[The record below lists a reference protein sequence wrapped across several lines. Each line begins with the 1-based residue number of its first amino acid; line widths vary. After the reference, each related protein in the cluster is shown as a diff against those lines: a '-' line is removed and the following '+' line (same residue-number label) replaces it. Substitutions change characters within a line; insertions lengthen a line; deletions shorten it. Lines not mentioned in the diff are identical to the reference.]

1 MLSLLRLKR
10 KLNLRKIH
18 ALYLTLKHCLPDKD
32 SQYLIDQIGGIL
44 DRAQDGTILK
54 CLEIM
59 FGKNFSKKNY
69 VELLSL
75 FIRGLRE
82 NDFFA
87 YVNFVKGMSKND
99 KK

>member
-1 MLSLLRLKR
+1 MLSIFAKR

-18 ALYLTLKHCLPDKD
+18 ALYLTLKHCLPVKE
-32 SQYLIDQIGGIL
+32 SQYLIDEIDGIL
-44 DRAQDGTILK
+44 DRAQDGTILR

-59 FGKNFSKKNY
+59 YNKDFSKKSY
-69 VELLSL
+69 VELSVY

-87 YVNFVKGMSKND
+87 YVNFVKGMTAKND

>member
-1 MLSLLRLKR
+1 MLSFKR

-18 ALYLTLKHCLPDKD
+18 ALYLTLKHCLPVKEH
-32 SQYLIDQIGGIL
+32 QYLIDQIDEIL
-44 DRAQDGTILK
+44 DKAQDDTVMK

-59 FGKNFSKKNY
+59 YGKNFSKKNY

-87 YVNFVKGMSKND
+87 YVNFVKGMNKNA
-99 KK
+99 K

>member
-1 MLSLLRLKR
+1 MLSFKR

-18 ALYLTLKHCLPDKD
+18 ALYLALRHCLPVKEH
-32 SQYLIDQIGGIL
+32 QYLIDQIDEIL
-44 DRAQDGTILK
+44 DKAQDDTVMK

-59 FGKNFSKKNY
+59 YGKNFSKKNY

-87 YVNFVKGMSKND
+87 YVNFVKGMSD
-99 KK
+99 KDAGKK